1 LSFNKKNILRFFSHP
16 LFLLVI
22 GAIISSMII
31 PVYTNQWQNYQK
43 ELEIKSMLAEEIST
57 SISNM
62 IINSRLIQ
70 ISGFTDDIDY
80 TRSVIDWEVSKAR
93 ISSIIG
99 TYFTDPFVKNQL
111 EGLSFLV
118 DEFSVL
124 ETSLT
129 INGSDYYNKL
139 CLRYGH
145 IINIYKYILNKNETF
160 AQFNPINMNLTTSN
174 KCPREEDKLFVNQYY
189 NITPGSIDWN
199 IMLHKELTHESDDQ
213 IKYRINWI
221 LLEKY
226 IQQQKIDVIE
236 LLLRSELSGF

>member
-1 LSFNKKNILRFFSHP
+1 
-16 LFLLVI
+16 
-22 GAIISSMII
+22 MII

-62 IINSRLIQ
+62 IINSRLVQ
-70 ISGFTDDIDY
+70 IPSFTDNVDY
-80 TRSVIDWEVSKAR
+80 TQSAIDWEVSKAR

-99 TYFTDPFVKNQL
+99 TYFADPFVKNQW
-111 EGLSFLV
+111 EELSFLV
-118 DEFSVL
+118 SEFSVL

-129 INGSDYYNKL
+129 INESNYYDKI

-145 IINIYKYILNKNETF
+145 IINIYKYFLNKNQTF
-160 AQFNPINMNLTTSN
+160 VQSNPINMNLTTSN
-174 KCPREEDKLFVNQYY
+174 KCSNEQDQLFINQYY

-199 IMLHKELTHESDDQ
+199 IMLHKELIHELDDQ
-213 IKYRINWI
+213 VKYRINWL

-236 LLLRSELSGF
+236 LLLRSELLGF

>member
-1 LSFNKKNILRFFSHP
+1 MLSHP

-57 SISNM
+57 SISNI
-62 IINSRLIQ
+62 IINSRLVQ
-70 ISGFTDDIDY
+70 IPGFTDNVDY
-80 TRSVIDWEVSKAR
+80 TQAAIDWEVSKAR

-99 TYFTDPFVKNQL
+99 TYFANPFVKNQW
-111 EGLSFLV
+111 EELSFLV
-118 DEFSVL
+118 SEFSVL

-129 INGSDYYNKL
+129 INESNYYNKL

-145 IINIYKYILNKNETF
+145 IINIYKYFLNKNQTF
-160 AQFNPINMNLTTSN
+160 AQSNPINMNLTTSK
-174 KCPREEDKLFVNQYY
+174 KCSFEQDQLFINQYS

-199 IMLHKELTHESDDQ
+199 IILHKELIQELEDQ
-213 IKYRINWI
+213 VKYRTNWL

-226 IQQQKIDVIE
+226 IQQQKNEVIE